1 MSTLLLIGL
10 AASAM
15 AWITVA
21 GWCFVKEFRRAG
33 RILLCW
39 TVCATVYLVILV
51 SVALLPGKS
60 LSLGDTYCD
69 DDFCIN
75 IQSVSKT
82 PASAGMSYKLAI
94 RIFSRALTTPQSA
107 KGASVY
113 LRDERGR
120 RFAPVQDPSAIP
132 FDVMLQPGE
141 SVNTSLVFIVP
152 ADAQNLTFAGGFDGI
167 HYASFI
173 IGNGDLLRKPRVEFR
188 VQ

>member
-1 MSTLLLIGL
+1 L
-10 AASAM
+10 AASAIT
-15 AWITVA
+15 WITVA
-21 GWCFVKEFRRAG
+21 SWCFAREFRRAG

-39 TVCATVYLVILV
+39 AACATAYLAILV

-60 LSLGDTYCD
+60 LNLGDTYCD

-132 FDVMLQPGE
+132 FDVTLQPGE
-141 SVNTSLVFIVP
+141 SVSTTLVFNVP
-152 ADAQNLTFAGGFDGI
+152 ADAQNLTFAGGVDGI
-167 HYASFI
+167 RYASFI
-173 IGNGDLLRKPRVEFR
+173 IGNGDLLRKPRVKFR
-188 VQ
+188 IQ